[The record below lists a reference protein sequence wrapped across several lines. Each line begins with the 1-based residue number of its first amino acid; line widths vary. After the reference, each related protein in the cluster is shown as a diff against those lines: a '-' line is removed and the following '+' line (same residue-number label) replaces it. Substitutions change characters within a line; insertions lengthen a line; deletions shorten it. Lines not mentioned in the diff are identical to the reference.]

1 MKTTVKSRLPKP
13 VKLYPPGPLQTS
25 ILEYLKTKGR
35 ASAQE
40 LETHTETTLGSVRDA
55 LSTLRKRGLVVK
67 SPVSFEL
74 AECCRAPKKAKK
86 VQSVPGN

>member
-1 MKTTVKSRLPKP
+1 MKKTVKSRLPKP

-25 ILEYLKTKGR
+25 ILECLKTKGR

-40 LETHTETTLGSVRDA
+40 LEAHTETTLGSVRDA

-74 AECCRAPKKAKK
+74 AEKKVSKAKKAKEQ
-86 VQSVPGN
+86 VAG

>member
-1 MKTTVKSRLPKP
+1 MKKTVKAKVPKP
-13 VKLYPPGPLQTS
+13 TKLYPPGPLQAS
-25 ILEYLKTKGR
+25 ILDYLETRGR

-40 LETHTETTLGSVRDA
+40 LQAHTGTTLGSVRDA

-74 AECCRAPKKAKK
+74 AEKKVPKAKKAKEQ
-86 VQSVPGN
+86 VGQ

>member
-1 MKTTVKSRLPKP
+1 MKRTVKAKLPKP
-13 VKLYPPGPLQTS
+13 TKLYPPGPLQTS

-40 LETHTETTLGSVRDA
+40 LEIFTGTTLGSVRDA
-55 LSTLRKRGLVVK
+55 LSTLRKRGLVAK

-74 AECCRAPKKAKK
+74 TEKKAPKTKK
-86 VQSVPGN
+86 SKEQVER